1 MLTFNLN
8 PDLSVP
14 LYSQLYSA
22 IRNALE
28 RGEITAGERLPSKR
42 ELASHL
48 KISVVTVENAY
59 SQLCAE
65 GYIHSK
71 PGSGFY
77 AEKVQLRLSTENV
90 TPPLH

>member
-1 MLTFNLN
+1 MLTFNLD
-8 PDLSVP
+8 PQSHIP

-22 IRNALE
+22 VRSSIE
-28 RGEITAGERLPSKR
+28 KGEIAAGERLPSKR

-48 KISVVTVENAY
+48 KISVVTVESAY

-71 PGSGFY
+71 PAAVFMLKKYNQGLLLKIWIF
-77 AEKVQLRLSTENV
+77 RI
-90 TPPLH
+90 

>member
-1 MLTFNLN
+1 MLTFNLD
-8 PDLSVP
+8 PQSHIP

-22 IRNALE
+22 VRSSIE
-28 RGEITAGERLPSKR
+28 KGEIAAGERLPSKR

-48 KISVVTVENAY
+48 KISVVTVESAY

-77 AEKVQLRLSTENV
+77 AEKYNQGLLLKIWIFRI
-90 TPPLH
+90 